1 MNKDRGTIKWTSLM
15 LPEHIQRLRAW
26 ENELHDTLLKEK
38 ADWELE
44 ALHQTIQQAYELKL
58 TITFIL
64 YQQGTWQTTT
74 GFITTIDVL
83 KKHLLLETD
92 TTVKAIPFQAIQEAE
107 VDD

>member
-26 ENELHDTLLKEK
+26 ENELHDTLPKEK

-58 TITFIL
+58 PITFIL

-74 GFITTIDVL
+74 GFITTIDVY

-92 TTVKAIPFQAIQEAE
+92 TIVKAIPFITIQEAE

>member
-26 ENELHDTLLKEK
+26 ENELHDTPPKEK

-44 ALHQTIQQAYELKL
+44 ALHQTIQQAYKL
-58 TITFIL
+58 NMPITFTL
-64 YQQGTWQTTT
+64 YKQGMWQNTT
-74 GFITTIDVL
+74 GIITAIDL
-83 KKHLLLETD
+83 NKQHLLLEND
-92 TTVKAIPFQAIQEAE
+92 TIVKAIPFITIQEAE

>member
-26 ENELHDTLLKEK
+26 ENELHDKPPKEK

-44 ALHQTIQQAYELKL
+44 ALHQTIQQAYELKMP
-58 TITFIL
+58 ITFTL
-64 YQQGTWQTTT
+64 YKQGTWQTTT
-74 GFITTIDVL
+74 GVITTIDVN

-92 TTVKAIPFQAIQEAE
+92 TIVKAIPFITIQEAE